1 MDTQKRRPD
10 WRLLLTVTAWV
21 LALSLAVPSAFAQEV
36 LVSRFKP
43 DLPVY
48 PQFFSVVQ
56 GADGTIY
63 LGHDQQVLR
72 FDGNRWSAIAL
83 PTVGPVRELA
93 MGRDGRIWVGASNSF
108 GYLSRDETGA
118 DRFVDLTPTFEKA
131 LGQETFSDIWR
142 MLVTGDAV
150 YFAALNHLFAV
161 SADGE
166 PLGLWRHPGRFGALS
181 EVGGSVYVQWRG
193 EGLKRLGTDGTFH
206 MVPDGE
212 RFAAPMIR
220 NLIPLAGDQALL
232 HTRSPELMLWSER
245 GTRALNVTDDAP
257 LELLTGGRAVDANTV
272 VFGGSDGTVRVLDVD
287 RGTFEQAPV
296 SGSFLSDVAF
306 SHDGAVLVA
315 GNEGVLRL
323 PWPASWVKYARTTGL
338 RGSVHDLVM
347 AGQHLYAMTGAGVY
361 RASLDGSK
369 ITGPFTRQNWSTGE
383 AWGLLPT
390 EDGLLLAT
398 SHDLKLIRD
407 GEPARLGPDNL
418 YPRHLLI
425 DDDSPDVLWTG
436 NEHGLAVFEKRDGRW
451 ELVDRAE
458 TLGMRITSLVRAG
471 GDTLWA
477 GTEAHGLKRAS
488 LDRTEGLKI
497 QLSSVGPDSGLVV
510 GEDGFVVVSESS
522 VGALVSTSRGTYRFD
537 GVRFLADDLGG
548 LSDLKPANEVL
559 SFFDGPNGSIWGYN
573 YRALYSRRAGFW
585 TVTDLSGLDSGAI
598 DAVTL
603 AADNSLWIGGA
614 SEVFH
619 YKPEVST
626 APGSAALSLAELV
639 RVDSKDGDNQALP
652 LAGELSLAGNRASVE
667 ARFRLSDLDQAAS
680 TVYRSRLLG
689 QSERWSSWSGRGE
702 VSYAGLTAGTY
713 TLEAEARTGTGRIYT
728 LEPRVFSVVPRWFE
742 AIWARSLALLFVTA
756 LLLVAVTAM
765 QRRQVARL
773 AAQNRALDET
783 VKVRTREL
791 EVANRQLRDQAERD
805 ALTGVGN
812 RRLFDQKMCEVFDE
826 VMEYGTSMALLLV
839 DVDHFKRY
847 NDAHGHQAGDWL
859 LSKLARV
866 LANNVRDDTVV
877 ARYGG
882 EEFAVVVPR
891 CDNLS
896 AARLARRLVR
906 QVSEELDDVTV
917 SIGVAG
923 YAAERDESPDD
934 LISRADQALYSAK
947 NQGRNRYVLAA

>member
-1 MDTQKRRPD
+1 
-10 WRLLLTVTAWV
+10 
-21 LALSLAVPSAFAQEV
+21 
-36 LVSRFKP
+36 
-43 DLPVY
+43 
-48 PQFFSVVQ
+48 
-56 GADGTIY
+56 
-63 LGHDQQVLR
+63 
-72 FDGNRWSAIAL
+72 
-83 PTVGPVRELA
+83 
-93 MGRDGRIWVGASNSF
+93 
-108 GYLSRDETGA
+108 
-118 DRFVDLTPTFEKA
+118 
-131 LGQETFSDIWR
+131 
-142 MLVTGDAV
+142 
-150 YFAALNHLFAV
+150 
-161 SADGE
+161 
-166 PLGLWRHPGRFGALS
+166 
-181 EVGGSVYVQWRG
+181 
-193 EGLKRLGTDGTFH
+193 
-206 MVPDGE
+206 
-212 RFAAPMIR
+212 
-220 NLIPLAGDQALL
+220 
-232 HTRSPELMLWSER
+232 
-245 GTRALNVTDDAP
+245 
-257 LELLTGGRAVDANTV
+257 
-272 VFGGSDGTVRVLDVD
+272 
-287 RGTFEQAPV
+287 
-296 SGSFLSDVAF
+296 
-306 SHDGAVLVA
+306 
-315 GNEGVLRL
+315 
-323 PWPASWVKYARTTGL
+323 
-338 RGSVHDLVM
+338 
-347 AGQHLYAMTGAGVY
+347 
-361 RASLDGSK
+361 
-369 ITGPFTRQNWSTGE
+369 
-383 AWGLLPT
+383 
-390 EDGLLLAT
+390 
-398 SHDLKLIRD
+398 
-407 GEPARLGPDNL
+407 
-418 YPRHLLI
+418 
-425 DDDSPDVLWTG
+425 
-436 NEHGLAVFEKRDGRW
+436 
-451 ELVDRAE
+451 
-458 TLGMRITSLVRAG
+458 
-471 GDTLWA
+471 
-477 GTEAHGLKRAS
+477 
-488 LDRTEGLKI
+488 
-497 QLSSVGPDSGLVV
+497 
-510 GEDGFVVVSESS
+510 
-522 VGALVSTSRGTYRFD
+522 
-537 GVRFLADDLGG
+537 
-548 LSDLKPANEVL
+548 
-559 SFFDGPNGSIWGYN
+559 
-573 YRALYSRRAGFW
+573 
-585 TVTDLSGLDSGAI
+585 
-598 DAVTL
+598 
-603 AADNSLWIGGA
+603 
-614 SEVFH
+614 
-619 YKPEVST
+619 
-626 APGSAALSLAELV
+626 PGSAALSLAELV

-652 LAGELSLAGNRASVE
+652 LAGELGLAGNRASVE

-765 QRRQVARL
+765 QRRQVAWL